1 MHDWTFSGTADRA
14 VGLML
19 IAVIVAMFFRLS
31 TRPRGAAGRMVL
43 QHTFDYCV

>member
-19 IAVIVAMFFRLS
+19 IAIIVAMFF
-31 TRPRGAAGRMVL
+31 V
-43 QHTFDYCV
+43 

>member
-19 IAVIVAMFFRLS
+19 IAVIVAMFF
-31 TRPRGAAGRMVL
+31 V
-43 QHTFDYCV
+43 